1 MKNCPAPIS
10 KGQKLLLKVETCLWN
25 QFLKCNTHATTA
37 YLKNPNEPAN
47 ADPPTPKFT
56 AMQTELNA
64 YSDIINNHEALLRLS
79 TPTFRAFAYIV
90 AANAQGKIVYNTAD
104 DDNSDHISDRK
115 QFIKLNVD
123 ECLEEA
129 YQVSPVL
136 YVGESQVDGPQ
147 TNETFVAEAMI
158 VARAG
163 CQGVSNIGFVA
174 FAIQVDIDA
183 FPFKTCPCGAKC
195 GKEDS
200 SSSH

>member
-1 MKNCPAPIS
+1 MKNCAAPIS
-10 KGQKLLLKVETCLWN
+10 KGQKLLLKVLTCLWN

-37 YLKNPNEPAN
+37 YLRNPNDVSGN
-47 ADPPTPKFT
+47 PKED
-56 AMQTELNA
+56 AMKKELNA

-79 TPTFRAFAYIV
+79 TPTFKAYAYIV
-90 AANAQGKIVYNTAD
+90 AANAQGDFAYNTAPTPYVGD
-104 DDNSDHISDRK
+104 QHIAHRK

-136 YVGESQVDGPQ
+136 YVGDDQTNGPQ
-147 TNETFVAEAMI
+147 NDKTYVTEAMI
-158 VARAG
+158 VTRAG

-183 FPFKTCPCGAKC
+183 FPFKTCPCGTKC

-200 SSSH
+200 TSSH